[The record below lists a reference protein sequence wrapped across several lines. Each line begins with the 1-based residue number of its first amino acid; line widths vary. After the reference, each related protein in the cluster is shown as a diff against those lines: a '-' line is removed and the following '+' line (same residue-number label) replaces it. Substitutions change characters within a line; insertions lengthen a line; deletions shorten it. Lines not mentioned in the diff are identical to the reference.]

1 MMRLGGPIF
10 EKFTDPAG
18 WIAAL
23 KRLGYSAAHCPV
35 KADADE
41 ATIASYVEA
50 ATSAGIVIAEVGAWS
65 NPLSDDDK
73 TRREALE
80 GCKRQLA
87 LAERVGALCCVNIAG
102 SRGQQWDGPHQENFS
117 DETFER
123 IVATVREIVDE
134 VAPTRTFYTLEPM
147 PWVPPDSP
155 DSYLRLIEA
164 IDRKQFAAHL
174 DPANMIS
181 SPRVYYANADFLR
194 ECFAKLG
201 PYIKSV
207 HGKDVSM
214 SNQFNVNISQVAPG
228 QGSLDY
234 RVFLEEMDKLGQDVP
249 LLTEHLDTAEEY
261 RRAADYIRSAAGE
274 AGVKI
279 K

>member
-1 MMRLGGPIF
+1 MRLGGPIF
-10 EKFTDPAG
+10 EEFTNAAG

-35 KADADE
+35 KADANEE
-41 ATIASYVEA
+41 AIASYVEA
-50 ATSAGIVIAEVGAWS
+50 ARSAGIVIAEVGAWS

-73 TRREALE
+73 TRSEALE

-87 LAERVGALCCVNIAG
+87 LADKVGALCCVNIAG
-102 SRGQQWDGPHQENFS
+102 SRGEQWDGPYRENFS
-117 DETFER
+117 DETFES

-155 DSYLRLIEA
+155 DSYLELIKA
-164 IDRKQFAAHL
+164 IDRKQFAVHL
-174 DPANMIS
+174 DPANMIN
-181 SPRVYYANADFLR
+181 SPRLYYGNADFLR

-207 HGKDVSM
+207 HAKDVSM
-214 SNQFNVNISQVAPG
+214 SNQFNVNVSQVAPG

-234 RVFLEEMDKLGQDVP
+234 RVFLEEMDKLGPDVP

-261 RRAADYIRSAAGE
+261 RRAADFIRAAAGE
-274 AGVKI
+274 AGVRI